1 MPVQEVTNRNYL
13 SLYAN
18 ELATKARAT
27 LRNRGLRVF
36 SVVDERKHFISL
48 VSLDGVMTVNSS
60 ISPIQVGEV
69 PFTPRFVETIDIDA
83 FHAVRTAPHGGRRET
98 FRRRLREKSL
108 PALKA
113 HSARKR
119 EGEIMTI
126 AKSPVVTMAP
136 TTPVYDA
143 IRVMV
148 KAGFRRIPV
157 VDPGTKRLRGII
169 TATDVVNYLGGGK
182 KFQIIQRKYGG
193 NFYRAINEQVKSVM
207 TREVASTLTTS
218 NIGDA
223 IERMKTHRVG
233 GLPVVDEENRVWAIV
248 TERDIA
254 FIFTGK
260 ISGVKV
266 AEVMSKKVVTAKPE
280 TSIFEAEKTMIQHG
294 FRRLPIVENGKIT
307 GIITVMDILRFFGS
321 GRVFQHL
328 QSGTIVQVL
337 QTSIFEIAV
346 KDVVTVD
353 QEADVGQA
361 ARLMQEKKVGALP
374 VVQNERLVGIIT
386 ERDFFKLID

>member
-1 MPVQEVTNRNYL
+1 
-13 SLYAN
+13 
-18 ELATKARAT
+18 
-27 LRNRGLRVF
+27 
-36 SVVDERKHFISL
+36 
-48 VSLDGVMTVNSS
+48 MTVNSS
-60 ISPIQVGEV
+60 ISPIQVGEI

-83 FHAVRTAPHGGRRET
+83 FHAVRTARQGGRRET
-98 FRRRLREKSL
+98 FRRGLREKS
-108 PALKA
+108 PPVLKA

-169 TATDVVNYLGGGK
+169 TATDIVNYLGGGK

-193 NFYRAINEQVKSVM
+193 NFYKAINEPVKSVM

-223 IERMKTHRVG
+223 IERMKTHRIG
-233 GLPVVDEENRVWAIV
+233 GLPVVDEENQVWAIV

-294 FRRLPIVENGKIT
+294 FRRLPIIENGKIT